1 MSTHTD
7 LTYSATDLL
16 ADPNPQSTT
25 LADGYFTEQFQVHPQ
40 SVFFQFGTAEILD
53 IGVYGPYRII
63 GSINRVA
70 GGVSVPVSRRVACI
84 NQETLRRDGE
94 VWSNATTGAYE
105 VTRLNAGKY
114 TIIST
119 DHTGVDQVVVAD
131 NVEAVL

>member
-7 LTYSATDLL
+7 LTYTATDLL

-25 LADGYFTEQFQVHPQ
+25 LASEFLGQPQVPPQ
-40 SVFFQFGTAEILD
+40 SVFFQFGPVEIFD
-53 IGVYGPYRII
+53 VGVYGPYRII
-63 GSINRVA
+63 GSINRVD
-70 GGVSVPVSRRVACI
+70 GGVVTPVSRRVACI

-94 VWSNATTGAYE
+94 VWSNALTGAYE
-105 VTRLNAGKY
+105 ITRLNAGKY